1 MGRLDVQARALNA
14 AEQNF
19 RGTRKQMLP
28 AAPADGAMKK
38 MRHGT
43 ESAGGKTGRLDDMSK
58 NPYQLSDR
66 AAKLLNRKAVRRFE
80 AARRKCV
87 IAGFDELNVIK
98 TVKALYRDLAADN
111 KKAFTDLAIMAYE
124 DAADRELEDEE
135 DELMGLWLM
144 SEVLDKP
151 NPVTGYIYT
160 NEVERKRDR
169 ATESINSSTKKR
181 QEFQKALKYWSRQ
194 TAEYCDIV
202 TDEAT
207 LKAFKDTGVKKV
219 KWITERDDR
228 VCPVCGPRDGKVYDI
243 DKAPS
248 KPHLNC
254 RCILLPVKE

>member
-1 MGRLDVQARALNA
+1 MD
-14 AEQNF
+14 
-19 RGTRKQMLP
+19 
-28 AAPADGAMKK
+28 
-38 MRHGT
+38 
-43 ESAGGKTGRLDDMSK
+43 
-58 NPYQLSDR
+58 NPYELSDR
-66 AAKLLNRKAVRRFE
+66 ASKLLNSKAVRRFE
-80 AARRKCV
+80 AARRKLAV
-87 IAGFDELNVIK
+87 LKFDELNVIK

-124 DAADRELEDEE
+124 DAARHELDDEE

-169 ATESINSSTKKR
+169 ATESINASTKKR
-181 QEFQKALKYWSRQ
+181 QEFQKALRLWSRQ

-207 LKAFKDTGVKKV
+207 LKAFKDIGVKKV
-219 KWITERDDR
+219 RWSTEKDDR
-228 VCPVCGPRDGKVYDI
+228 VCPACGPRDGNVYDI
-243 DKAPS
+243 NKVPP
-248 KPHLNC
+248 KPHVNC